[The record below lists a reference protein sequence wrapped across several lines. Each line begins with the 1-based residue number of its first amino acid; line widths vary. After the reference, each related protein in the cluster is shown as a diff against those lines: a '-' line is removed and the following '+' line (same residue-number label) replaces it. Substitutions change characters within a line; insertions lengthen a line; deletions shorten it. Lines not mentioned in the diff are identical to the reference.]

1 MKRIITIWHVE
12 VLGAELKKA
21 EVGWEGRRGGQKSR
35 WRLDQ
40 AQAAQ
45 AQYESFITYYVIFKK
60 AVEIKDVFGNSG
72 KRFKKINTR

>member
-12 VLGAELKKA
+12 VLGAELKNSGGG
-21 EVGWEGRRGGQKSR
+21 VGGEQKSR

-60 AVEIKDVFGNSG
+60 AVEIKNVFGNSG
-72 KRFKKINTR
+72 NKFKKINTR

>member
-1 MKRIITIWHVE
+1 MLKC
-12 VLGAELKKA
+12 LGLSQKKE

-45 AQYESFITYYVIFKK
+45 AQSASFITCGLILRNLKS
-60 AVEIKDVFGNSG
+60 VEIKDVFGNSG
-72 KRFKKINTR
+72 NRFKKINTR